1 MNAMPFQHELS
12 LAGSLLSTLARAGQG
27 IATTPAA
34 ERPSLLFE
42 LFEFEACPYCRLVRE
57 ALTELD
63 LDALIYPCPKDGQR
77 FRPRAAE
84 LGGRLQ
90 FPLLVD
96 PNRGEQL
103 YESTDIVAYLYRNY
117 GQRNVPLRW
126 EVMPLQKF
134 GSSLAGLSRFGAGL
148 RARPSRAADQP
159 LELYSFESSP
169 FARLVRECLCE
180 LELPYIL
187 RSVGRS
193 AAADWVPPAV
203 RDALGITSEPA
214 TVNRRALLERAGR
227 ISIPYLVDPNTG
239 TELAESGDILD
250 YLRATYAQ

>member
-90 FPLLVD
+90 FPLLMD

-103 YESTDIVAYLYRNY
+103 YESTDIVA
-117 GQRNVPLRW
+117 
-126 EVMPLQKF
+126 
-134 GSSLAGLSRFGAGL
+134 
-148 RARPSRAADQP
+148 
-159 LELYSFESSP
+159 
-169 FARLVRECLCE
+169 
-180 LELPYIL
+180 
-187 RSVGRS
+187 
-193 AAADWVPPAV
+193 
-203 RDALGITSEPA
+203 
-214 TVNRRALLERAGR
+214 
-227 ISIPYLVDPNTG
+227 
-239 TELAESGDILD
+239 
-250 YLRATYAQ
+250 